1 MVLIIIGGG
10 ALGGLSEIY
19 EVCVSSFCLFVLFIL
34 YSL

>member
-19 EVCVSSFCLFVLFIL
+19 EVCVSSLRSYLQKTVK
-34 YSL
+34 